1 MIHNYKIDISSK
13 PQEELQLVRTVGSYN
28 YWRIYFDTFEHEE
41 ERHTETVTH
50 KEEVTKTITVKDE
63 NGNDVKQEVIEVVER
78 EEEVEVSVYES
89 KYVEVRKFNKEAVN
103 ALDLMK
109 ELIIEEIT
117 AYDTSSDVN
126 SFYLGNTR
134 VWLDKDTRVGLMNS
148 TTIQKTAGYTTTTL
162 WMGTTPIILDCDLAI
177 QMLGALEI
185 YALDCF
191 NKTAEHKK
199 NVSILET
206 VSEVANY
213 DYTEGYPEKLKF
225 NL

>member
-28 YWRIYFDTFEHEE
+28 YWRIYFDSFEHEE
-41 ERHTETVTH
+41 ERHTETITYQ
-50 KEEVTKTITVKDE
+50 EEVVKTVTVKDK
-63 NGNDVKQEVIEVVER
+63 NGNDIKQEVIEVVER
-78 EEEVEVSVYES
+78 QEEVEVSVYES
-89 KYVEVRKFNKEAVN
+89 KYVEVRKFNKEEVT
-103 ALDLMK
+103 ALDLIK
-109 ELIIEEIT
+109 ELVTEEIT

-126 SFYLGNTR
+126 SFYLNNTR

-162 WMGTTPIILDCDLAI
+162 WMGTTPITLDCDLAI

-199 NVSILET
+199 NVSVLET

-213 DYTEGYPEKLKF
+213 NYTEGYPEKLKF